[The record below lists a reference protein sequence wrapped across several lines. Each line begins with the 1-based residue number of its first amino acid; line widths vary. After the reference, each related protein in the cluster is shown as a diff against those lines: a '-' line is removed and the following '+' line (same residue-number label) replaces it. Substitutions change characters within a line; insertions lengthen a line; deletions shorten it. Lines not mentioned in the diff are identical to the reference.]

1 VSTIDRA
8 TDAGAVKNR
17 ETAPERVES
26 KGSLT
31 AFVIAAAL
39 SLVGLADALY
49 LTVQHVA
56 GRSVR
61 CTVITGCDEV
71 LASPYAV
78 LPGGVP
84 LAALGALAYFAV
96 FSLATLAAFGYGWA
110 RAPLAVLVALMLA
123 TTLGLLY
130 LQAFI
135 LEKFCEFCLLS
146 AAVTL
151 SLAVVLIAK
160 RRLRGDD
167 GGAHG

>member
-1 VSTIDRA
+1 MSTIDRIR
-8 TDAGAVKNR
+8 DAGAVKNR
-17 ETAPERVES
+17 ETAPEGAES
-26 KGSLT
+26 KRRFT
-31 AFVIAAAL
+31 PFVIAAAF

-61 CTVITGCDEV
+61 CTVTTGCDEV

-84 LAALGALAYFAV
+84 LAALGAFAYFAV
-96 FSLATLAAFGYGWA
+96 FSLATLAAFGYEWA
-110 RAPLAVLVALMLA
+110 RSLLVALVALMFA
-123 TTLGLLY
+123 MTLWLLFV
-130 LQAFI
+130 QAFM

-151 SLAVVLIAK
+151 SLVVVLLAE
-160 RRLRGDD
+160 RRLKRA
-167 GGAHG
+167 GGFR

>member
-1 VSTIDRA
+1 MSTTDKVR
-8 TDAGAVKNR
+8 DAGAVKNR
-17 ETAPERVES
+17 NTSPEHAKS
-26 KGSLT
+26 KGSFA

-61 CTVITGCDEV
+61 CTVTTGCDEV
-71 LASPYAV
+71 LASAYAV

-84 LAALGALAYFAV
+84 LAALGTFAYFAV
-96 FSLATLAAFGYGWA
+96 FSLATLAAFDYEWA
-110 RAPLAVLVALMLA
+110 RTPLAALVALMLA
-123 TTLGLLY
+123 TTLWLLF

-146 AAVTL
+146 AAVTISL
-151 SLAVVLIAK
+151 SVLVVITWRA
-160 RRLRGDD
+160 RRT
-167 GGAHG
+167 

>member
-1 VSTIDRA
+1 MSTIDRA

-17 ETAPERVES
+17 EPAPERVES
-26 KGSLT
+26 KRRFT
-31 AFVIAAAL
+31 PFVIAAAL

-84 LAALGALAYFAV
+84 LAALGAFAYFAV
-96 FSLATLAAFGYGWA
+96 FSLATLAAFGHRWA
-110 RAPLAVLVALMLA
+110 LSLLMTLVALMLA
-123 TTLGLLY
+123 TTLWLLY

-135 LEKFCEFCLLS
+135 LGKFCEFCLLS
-146 AAVTL
+146 AAVTISL
-151 SLAVVLIAK
+151 SVILVVMWWM
-160 RRLRGDD
+160 RR
-167 GGAHG
+167 A

>member
-1 VSTIDRA
+1 M
-8 TDAGAVKNR
+8 KNR
-17 ETAPERVES
+17 ETAPERAEL
-26 KGSLT
+26 KGSFT
-31 AFVIAAAL
+31 ALVVAAAL

-61 CTVITGCDEV
+61 CTVTTGCDEV
-71 LASPYAV
+71 LASAYAV

-96 FSLATLAAFGYGWA
+96 FSLATLAAFSYGWA
-110 RAPLAVLVALMLA
+110 RAPLATLVALMLA

-146 AAVTL
+146 AAVTISL
-151 SLAVVLIAK
+151 SVLIVITWRM
-160 RRLRGDD
+160 RR
-167 GGAHG
+167 A